1 MITGDAGY
9 GPRAADAAATLTSA
23 ELDLLVVG
31 GGITGACIALE
42 ASLRGLAVGLVE
54 RGDFGGGAT
63 ANCLKIVHGGL
74 RYLQRLDLRRVIAS
88 AAERS
93 MWLRSAP
100 HLVEPLPILLPTY
113 RGQFPSRAAL
123 AAGLAVNEL
132 LTLDRNRAVPQ
143 EAAIPRSRVLSR
155 RECLELEPSVEAP
168 GLTGGVLFHDALIYS
183 PERLT
188 LEMVDAAR
196 AAGAVAANHTEFI
209 GPVLSGGR
217 VAGAQIRDLI
227 TGEAGIVRTRFIVN
241 AGGSAVP
248 GVAARFAPAAAVA
261 QQAYSVALNFVTRHP
276 ARSIAYS
283 LPAGAGRGGGRQLFV
298 VPWRGQTMIGT
309 AHLEYHGDPMDFS
322 PGPEHVEQ
330 FLQEIAAAR
339 PGYRLAADEIA
350 VVHSGLMPIEAPAAT
365 NRLRLLQ
372 RHRIADHAADGFP
385 GILSVVTVKLTTAG
399 QVARE
404 VLDRI
409 TGTHRTT
416 TGPRRL
422 PLPGGAFASLEQL
435 HRSARESHGALLPA
449 DILEHLVRT
458 YGARYPAVLEHRHVA
473 GWHEPVV
480 AGAPVIR
487 AQLMHGALV
496 EHARTADDLLWR
508 RTELGPRGLV
518 TEAARRLAAEA
529 IADARRSGAAGHHAL
544 TPD

>member
-1 MITGDAGY
+1 MNTGDAGY
-9 GPRAADAAATLTSA
+9 GPRAPDAARVFTSD

-31 GGITGACIALE
+31 GGITGACVALE

-74 RYLQRLDLRRVIAS
+74 RYLQRLDLGRVIAS
-88 AAERS
+88 AVERS

-113 RGQFPSRAAL
+113 RGRFPSRAVL

-132 LTLDRNRAVPQ
+132 LSLRRNRGLPP
-143 EAAIPRSRVLSR
+143 EAAIPRARVLSR
-155 RECLELEPSVEAP
+155 RECLDLEASVETP
-168 GLTGGVLFHDALIYS
+168 ELTGGVLFHDALVYS

-188 LEMVDAAR
+188 LEVVGAAR
-196 AAGAVAANHTEFI
+196 AAGAANANPTQFI
-209 GPVLSGGR
+209 GPVMSGGR
-217 VAGAQIRDLI
+217 IAGAQIRDLI
-227 TGEAGIVRTRFIVN
+227 TGESGTVRTRFIVN

-248 GVAARFAPAAAVA
+248 GVAARFAPAAPVA
-261 QQAYSVALNFVTRHP
+261 QQAYSIALNFVTRHP
-276 ARSIAYS
+276 ARRVAYS
-283 LPAGAGRGGGRQLFV
+283 LPVGEARGGGRQLFV

-309 AHLEYHGDPMDFS
+309 AHLEYRGDPMDFS

-339 PGYRLAADEIA
+339 PGYRLAADDIA
-350 VVHSGLMPIEAPAAT
+350 VVHSGLMPIEAPAPT
-365 NRLRLLQ
+365 SRLRLLQ
-372 RHRIADHAADGFP
+372 RHRVVDHAADGFP
-385 GILSVVTVKLTTAG
+385 GVMSVVTVKLTTAG

-409 TGTHRTT
+409 TDTHRSRAP
-416 TGPRRL
+416 GPRRL
-422 PLPGGAFASLEQL
+422 PLPGGAFASLERL
-435 HRSARESHGALLPA
+435 RTSARESHGTLLPA

-458 YGARYPAVLEHRHVA
+458 YGARYPAVLEHRHVQ
-473 GWHEPVV
+473 GWNERVV
-480 AGAPVIR
+480 PAAPVIR
-487 AQLMHGALV
+487 AQLMHGALA
-496 EHARTADDLLWR
+496 EHARTAEDLLWR

-518 TEAARRLAAEA
+518 TEAARRLATEA
-529 IADARRSGAAGHHAL
+529 IAQAQRLDDARPVH
-544 TPD
+544 TTE